1 MPPGH
6 ADRNFVPVAALMLGS
21 LPANVAGS
29 RRPQSSVVVPM
40 RNLYLATAV
49 LLGLTIVAALA
60 NAPLGPDFAT
70 GTVATVDVL
79 PDVAPAHQVAA
90 LP

>member
-1 MPPGH
+1 
-6 ADRNFVPVAALMLGS
+6 
-21 LPANVAGS
+21 
-29 RRPQSSVVVPM
+29 M

-60 NAPLGPDFAT
+60 NAPPGPDFST
-70 GTVATVDVL
+70 GTVVTADVL
-79 PDVAPAHQVAA
+79 PDVAPPHRLAA